1 MPYLLCNTDAMNPRT
16 IRVQGKG
23 IVSQSP
29 DRVRLIFT
37 IVGKDPDFSKAVEQ
51 CNLGVE
57 ALRTAAEGCSIAQA
71 ELKTTQFNVREES
84 DYVSGR
90 HQHVGFQSTHQVGVL
105 LPIDRELLGRFL
117 SAVLRSNARPQVN
130 LAFEVSDPEELKQR
144 VLADAVEN
152 AKRRAQTIATASGV
166 ALGPILGIEYGY
178 AEVRISSEP
187 CSMKMECAAPNDIAP
202 EFQPDDVEAEDTVTI
217 TWEIS

>member
-1 MPYLLCNTDAMNPRT
+1 MSYPLCNTDAMNPKT

-23 IVSQSP
+23 TVSQSP

-37 IVGKDPDFSKAVEQ
+37 VVGKDPDFSKAVEL
-51 CNLGVE
+51 CNLGVD
-57 ALRTAAEGCSIAQA
+57 ALRKAAEGCSITPA
-71 ELKTTQFNVREES
+71 ELKTTHFDVREETE
-84 DYVSGR
+84 YVSGR
-90 HQHVGFQSTHQVGVL
+90 HQLVGFQSTHQVGVL
-105 LPIDRELLGRFL
+105 LPIDRDLLGRFL
-117 SAVLRSNARPQVN
+117 SAVLRGKAKPQVN
-130 LAFEVSDPEELKQR
+130 LAFEVSDPEKLKQM

-178 AEVRISSEP
+178 AEVRISSQP
-187 CSMKMECAAPNDIAP
+187 STMAMECAGPSDVAPD
-202 EFQPDDVEAEDTVTI
+202 FQPDNVEAEDTVTI